1 MQNYKEEKWWGLRAW
16 KSGRS
21 ASISLDMQVSFMT
34 HSFLLPTKYSRG
46 KQLKLTKLRQEGKGS
61 RPNAAKA
68 LSCSRRKRNWKSC
81 GKLGTND
88 LETLLHTL
96 WFTLTQHMGLRVDAK
111 APVCRCGRLSSWWRQ
126 KRRGIAA
133 FWRLAM
139 KRRGQLLKMFATN
152 VSKCP
157 QTIFVPSSNLQ
168 LEITIE
174 VGEKS
179 FSNHI

>member
-81 GKLGTND
+81 GKLESLAQTTWK
-88 LETLLHTL
+88 LY
-96 WFTLTQHMGLRVDAK
+96 FTHYGSHWLNIWDYAWTSK

-152 VSKCP
+152 DSKCP
-157 QTIFVPSSNLQ
+157 QTIFVPSSTKIA
-168 LEITIE
+168 E
-174 VGEKS
+174 
-179 FSNHI
+179 